1 MTQIQFEVGQLSE
14 FFIVLLPVCH
24 NLDYLQGSGMH
35 EYKETVSR
43 GDMGSFRNVLSNEW
57 LGLSI

>member
-1 MTQIQFEVGQLSE
+1 MTQIQFEVWQLSE

-24 NLDYLQGSGMH
+24 NLDYLLDSH
-35 EYKETVSR
+35 EYEETVSR
-43 GDMGSFRNVLSNEW
+43 GDMGSFHAVLSNEW

>member
-24 NLDYLQGSGMH
+24 NLNYLLDSGVH
-35 EYKETVSR
+35 GYKETVSR
-43 GDMGSFRNVLSNEW
+43 GTWGA
-57 LGLSI
+57 SIMY